1 MAPSRPGSRH
11 VWVAL
16 AGLALVALVC
26 APLRHL
32 SPDEAYYLCASRARW
47 PIDDHPPLLGLLL
60 AATDALP
67 GPIELR
73 VRGVS
78 IALAIATALG
88 VSRLAARGSR
98 APAHAATAGAVLGA
112 LGLLPMAGAL
122 IATPDAPMLAAL
134 AWLLVVTARDGA
146 DGSNRTDRADD
157 APVAGFRPILAGV
170 LACVATL
177 SKVSALALT
186 LPLAI
191 ALIRRPATRAMAQT
205 IALGT
210 LAALPFARRSLVLQ
224 AAHLVGL
231 GPAVSAPEVGALAA
245 LGALLLGQVLLYG
258 PAVVPFAARRATS
271 PDPVPRGAWLGAGLL
286 AAAAVASALV
296 SGRPPEPNWLAP
308 AGLLV
313 LARAARGL
321 GDASPRAR
329 AWVLGSAV
337 APTVVALVL
346 WASPRS
352 YFPDG
357 RDPLARV
364 SPRAASPMTAAV
376 PRDAP
381 RYARGALACV
391 YLQSCVEI
399 RTILQR

>member
-1 MAPSRPGSRH
+1 
-11 VWVAL
+11 VWAIFAL
-16 AGLALVALVC
+16 AALVAL
-26 APLRHL
+26 AFSPLRHL

-60 AATDALP
+60 AAAEALP

-73 VRGVS
+73 VRLVS
-78 IALAIATALG
+78 IVLAVATALG
-88 VSRLAARGSR
+88 VTRLATLGARR
-98 APAHAATAGAVLGA
+98 PAQAATSGAVLGA
-112 LGLLPMAGAL
+112 FGILPMAGAL

-134 AWLLVVTARDGA
+134 AWLLVVTADDGP
-146 DGSNRTDRADD
+146 RA
-157 APVAGFRPILAGV
+157 PGFRPMLAGL

-191 ALIRRPATRAMAQT
+191 DLIRRPATRATAQT

-210 LAALPFARRSLVLQ
+210 LAALPFARHSLVVQ
-224 AAHLVGL
+224 ASHALGL

-258 PAVVPFAARRATS
+258 PAVVPFAARPS
-271 PDPVPRGAWLGAGLL
+271 SNEPVPRGAWIGAGLL
-286 AAAAVASALV
+286 GAAAIASAIV

-313 LARAARGL
+313 LARAARAL
-321 GDASPRAR
+321 GDASPQMR

-337 APTVVALVL
+337 APTVVALAL

-352 YFPDG
+352 YFHAG
-357 RDPLARV
+357 RDPLSRV
-364 SPRAASPMTAAV
+364 SPRRASPMTAAI

-399 RTILQR
+399 RTIFGR

>member
-1 MAPSRPGSRH
+1 METERADSERARRSRRWTWAVVG
-11 VWVAL
+11 WA
-16 AGLALVALVC
+16 ALVALAC

-47 PIDDHPPLLGLLL
+47 PIDDHPPMLGLLL
-60 AATDALP
+60 ALGDALP

-73 VRGVS
+73 VRIVS
-78 IALAIATALG
+78 IALAAATALG
-88 VSRLAARGSR
+88 LSRLSTLGTTTAAS
-98 APAHAATAGAVLGA
+98 ASSAALVGATLGA

-134 AWLLVVTARDGA
+134 VWLLVVASDDGA
-146 DGSNRTDRADD
+146 P
-157 APVAGFRPILAGV
+157 APGVRPLLAGL

-186 LPLAI
+186 LPLALD
-191 ALIRRPATRAMAQT
+191 LIRRPGTRAIAQT

-210 LAALPFARRSLVLQ
+210 LAALPFARRSLVVQ
-224 AAHLVGL
+224 AEHALGR
-231 GPAVSAPEVGALAA
+231 GPAVSAPMIGALAA
-245 LGALLLGQVLLYG
+245 LGALLLGQLLLYG
-258 PAVVPFAARRATS
+258 PGVVPFAARRGATGE
-271 PDPVPRGAWLGAGLL
+271 PVPRGAWIGAGLL

-313 LARAARGL
+313 LARAAR
-321 GDASPRAR
+321 
-329 AWVLGSAV
+329 VLGGSSPATRRWVIGSAL
-337 APTVVALVL
+337 APTVAALAL
-346 WASPRS
+346 WVTPRS
-352 YFPDG
+352 IFPVG
-357 RDPLARV
+357 RDPLSRV
-364 SPRAASPMTAAV
+364 SPRATSPMTAAV
-376 PRDAP
+376 PADAP

-399 RTILQR
+399 RMMFGR

>member
-1 MAPSRPGSRH
+1 MDPERPGSRRDGR
-11 VWVAL
+11 L
-16 AGLALVALVC
+16 ARLVGAPLAIASLAALVALAC

-60 AATDALP
+60 TAADALP

-73 VRGVS
+73 VRLVS
-78 IALAIATALG
+78 IALAFATALG
-88 VSRLAARGSR
+88 LARISASGSR

-134 AWLLVVTARDGA
+134 AWLLVVTAEDGA
-146 DGSNRTDRADD
+146 PGG
-157 APVAGFRPILAGV
+157 GFRPMLAGV
-170 LACVATL
+170 LACAATL

-191 ALIRRPATRAMAQT
+191 DLIRRPATRATAQT

-210 LAALPFARRSLVLQ
+210 LAALPFARRSLVVQ
-224 AAHLVGL
+224 AAHVAGL

-245 LGALLLGQVLLYG
+245 LGALLLGQVFLYG

-271 PDPVPRGAWLGAGLL
+271 PDPIPRGAWIGAGLL
-286 AAAAVASALV
+286 AAAAIASAVV

-308 AGLLV
+308 AGLLL
-313 LARAARGL
+313 LARAARAL
-321 GDASPRAR
+321 GDASPRTR
-329 AWVLGSAV
+329 GWVLGSAV
-337 APTVVALVL
+337 APTVVALAL

-352 YFPDG
+352 YFPAG

-364 SPRAASPMTAAV
+364 SPRATSPMTAAV
-376 PRDAP
+376 PADAP
-381 RYARGALACV
+381 RYARAALACV

-399 RTILQR
+399 RTIFMR